1 MMQFSAIRGINT
13 LKTVG
18 GLKRRASNSDRAQV
32 HLDIYVLVQERDR
45 LEKEKHQVVSRLES
59 VNDRLKTIDN
69 QVNELKTIIDAGRV
83 KSKNQ
88 RGAAAKKGRR
98 VVSDKEDSKT
108 WQVKNLQY

>member
-1 MMQFSAIRGINT
+1 MQFSAIRGIST

-45 LEKEKHQVVSRLES
+45 LEKEKHQVVSRLEA
-59 VNDRLKTIDN
+59 VNDRLKTIDDR
-69 QVNELKTIIDAGRV
+69 VNELRAIIDAGRV
-83 KSKNQ
+83 ESKNQ
-88 RGAAAKKGRR
+88 RGAAAKQGRR
-98 VVSDKEDSKT
+98 VASDKEDSKT

>member
-1 MMQFSAIRGINT
+1 MMQFSAIRGIST

-45 LEKEKHQVVSRLES
+45 LEKEKHQVVSRLEA
-59 VNDRLKTIDN
+59 VNDRLKTIDDR
-69 QVNELKTIIDAGRV
+69 VNELRAIIDAGRV
-83 KSKNQ
+83 ESKNQ
-88 RGAAAKKGRR
+88 RGAAAKQGRR
-98 VVSDKEDSKT
+98 VASDKEDSKT